1 MINPVNVLINCNLS
15 IHGLFQPILLVMNVM
30 LFALPPVKIVIN
42 DHVDISGE
50 VKSLSVLV
58 FAEVNCIKSFGF
70 VVINISSGVL
80 V

>member
-1 MINPVNVLINCNLS
+1 M
-15 IHGLFQPILLVMNVM
+15 
-30 LFALPPVKIVIN
+30 N

-50 VKSLSVLV
+50 IKSLGLQV
-58 FAEVNCIKSFGF
+58 FAKANFIKSFGF